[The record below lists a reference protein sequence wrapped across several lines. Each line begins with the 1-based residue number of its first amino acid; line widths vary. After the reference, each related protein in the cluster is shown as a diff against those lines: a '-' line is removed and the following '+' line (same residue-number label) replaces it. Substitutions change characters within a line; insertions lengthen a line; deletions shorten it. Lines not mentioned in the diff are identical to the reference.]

1 MKILFTF
8 LVGLWLGIG
17 SSACMAQEISKYA
30 NSFEIYILPE
40 KQMSGNPAMFL
51 GTKPE
56 KNFTMSLNA
65 YLLVNKQ
72 NTILIDAG
80 FGNRLFTHLKKLNF
94 QPEAIDTILLTHM
107 HPDHIGGL
115 LKDNNRAF
123 PKATLW
129 LAKQEYD
136 YWTNKDIQKALP
148 QNKQQAFIL
157 AQKVLAAYG
166 DKVRTFSPQDI
177 AKQEDSLFENVKA
190 IAAFGHTPGH
200 TAFLV
205 GEGKDALLIWGDI
218 VHAENIQLAQ
228 PEVGV
233 IYDVDPKQAIETR
246 KYLFDYIEKN
256 NIKVT
261 GMHIGR
267 QGASVLKKKDSGYE
281 LITAP

>member
-1 MKILFTF
+1 MKTLFAF
-8 LVGLWLGIG
+8 LVGLCLGIG
-17 SSACMAQEISKYA
+17 NGVGMAQEISKYT
-30 NSFEIYILPE
+30 NSFEIYVLPE

-51 GTKPE
+51 GAKPE
-56 KNFTMSLNA
+56 KAFTMSLNA
-65 YLLVNKQ
+65 YLLVSKK

-80 FGNRLFTHLKKLNF
+80 FGNRLFTHLKKLSI

-115 LKDNNRAF
+115 LKDNSVAF
-123 PKATLW
+123 PQATLW

-177 AKQEDSLFENVKA
+177 AKQEDFLFENVKA

-205 GEGKDALLIWGDI
+205 GEGKDALFIWGDI
-218 VHAENIQLAQ
+218 IHAENIQLAH
-228 PEVGV
+228 PEIGV

-267 QGASVLKKKDSGYE
+267 QGASVLKKKDNGYE